1 MKNTRNLVLV
11 EDVYRTGV
19 DTGRALADVP
29 PRLFLSVPPSGQ
41 SGIDVLGGKCFH
53 GVYIPATSPW
63 KDHAPDCSIC
73 RPYEILVKKNGIF
86 KA

>member
-1 MKNTRNLVLV
+1 MRSTRNLVLV

-29 PRLFLSVPPSGQ
+29 PRLELAVPPSGQ
-41 SGIDVLGGKCFH
+41 SGVIEMGGKCYH

-63 KDHAPDCSIC
+63 PDHAPDCSIC
-73 RPYEILVKKNGIF
+73 RPYEILVKQGAIF